1 MAVLDFNTGKDTGE
15 EPVKPISQNGEADP
29 ATNKT
34 QHLGVL
40 DFKTGLPVIQEQ
52 EVQTETEEPQENL
65 PQEDLIRSLAGTSIA
80 DIASDVVGAPV
91 GQVVGGF
98 AGKAAAGLETLA
110 KAPFIGLDEAITAG
124 QQTEQSIS
132 EAFAPQTELGKE
144 SSNQVFSALAH
155 LNKIPAG
162 WGGIAELIET
172 QDPNQAAEVVKS
184 VEQKGLPKYMGDLN
198 FEAYGSPLLASIT
211 TVIPELAALFHIGG
225 KGVKEG
231 RIDKARKDLEIIDQ
245 IESGTAG
252 KNLAEYK
259 LQNRDEWSQPT
270 QAEIDVLSEKLKVDK
285 EFAREMVEAMPTVN
299 KKKSGKKAISQ
310 EWDKSLLGLVQASS
324 KADIDVMQRQ
334 LNIYDAARD
343 NMALK
348 AKGRPIYE
356 AGKAIGSRVDALVK
370 ERKIAGKRVGAAAES
385 LRGVEV
391 NYAPA
396 VDKFINS
403 LLDDGVVINNGR
415 PITNVRQYR
424 NIDFRNSPYDGS
436 KASEDLI
443 RKHIKRMTEKDF
455 ALDGFNIH
463 TTKKNLP
470 HTISTAKKSEGGLVP
485 KAESLLNELRSDL
498 NGVLRDSSDEYRLA
512 NDSFIEAVTPLN
524 ALNDAMPK
532 DAQVSWEGINENNA
546 GKQLRIILSNYANAD
561 NLYQAI
567 QDMDTVTKKLG
578 YNFNDDAI
586 KQAFFAIG
594 LDRRLGA
601 FAEQSLQGVTEAG
614 GRVSDLPTSATDAG
628 LKTIGKLM
636 RNVKRVDDDSAIK
649 AMREYLKESKQGKK

>member
-1 MAVLDFNTGKDTGE
+1 MAIIDLKTGKETDQ
-15 EPVKPISQNGEADP
+15 EPVKLKA
-29 ATNKT
+29 
-34 QHLGVL
+34 
-40 DFKTGLPVIQEQ
+40 
-52 EVQTETEEPQENL
+52 PQEEAEQVKVSGIIDLNTGEYAQEKQVVQ
-65 PQEDLIRSLAGTSIA
+65 PEIVQEDTSKEDLIKSLAGTSVA
-80 DIASDVVGAPV
+80 DVASETIGAPV
-91 GQVVGGF
+91 GQVVGGLV
-98 AGKAAAGLETLA
+98 GKSASGFEMLA
-110 KAPFIGLDEAITAG
+110 KAPFIGLDEAIKEG
-124 QQTEQSIS
+124 KQTEQSITD
-132 EAFAPQTELGKE
+132 AFAPTTELGEK
-144 SSNQVFSALAH
+144 SSNMVFSSLAH

-172 QDPNQAAEVVKS
+172 QDPEQAAEVVKS

-198 FEAYGSPLLASIT
+198 FEAYGSPLLATMT
-211 TVIPELAALFHIGG
+211 TVIPEIAALFYPT
-225 KGVKEG
+225 KSAVVQG
-231 RIDKARKDLEIIDQ
+231 RVNKARKELEIIDQ

-259 LQNRDEWSQPT
+259 LQKREEWSQPT
-270 QAEIDVLSEKLKVDK
+270 QAEVEVLSRKLKVDK
-285 EFAREMVEAMPTVN
+285 VFAQELAEAMPVLF
-299 KKKSGKKAISQ
+299 KKKFGKKAINQ

-324 KADIDVMQRQ
+324 RSDIHVMERQ
-334 LNIYDAARD
+334 LDIYDKARD

-370 ERKIAGKRVGAAAES
+370 EKKVAGKRVGDAAES

-403 LLDDGVVINNGR
+403 LLGDGVVINNGR

-436 KASEDLI
+436 KASEDII
-443 RKHIKRMTEKDF
+443 RKQIKRMTEKDF

-470 HTISTAKKSEGGLVP
+470 HTITTAKKSEGGLVP
-485 KAESLLNELRSDL
+485 KAEGLLNELRRDL
-498 NGVLRDSSDEYRLA
+498 NAVLRDSSDEYRSA
-512 NDSFIEAVTPLN
+512 NDSFIEAITPLN
-524 ALNDAMPK
+524 SLNDAMPK
-532 DAQVSWEGINENNA
+532 DAQVGWDGINENNA

-567 QDMDTVTKKLG
+567 QDMDTATKKLG
-578 YNFNDDAI
+578 YKFDDDAI

-628 LKTIGKLM
+628 LKIMGKAM
-636 RNVKRVDDDSAIK
+636 RGVKRVDDDSAIK